1 MSYQYDLIAIGGGS
15 GGVAATR
22 RAAKHGAKC
31 AVVEYDRFGGTCVNR
46 GCVPKKVMW
55 YGAHIADTISNAAGY
70 GFDVTQN
77 GFDWQKLVT
86 DRENY
91 IRRLNGIYQKNLSKE
106 NVEMLVGHGSVVDA
120 HTVQVGDKTYTTERI
135 LLAPGGKP
143 TVPEIEG
150 AELGI
155 TSDGFFELQQQPKK
169 VAVVG
174 AGYIAV
180 ELAGMLHSLG
190 SDVSLVIRKEN
201 FLRGFDEILS
211 ETLAETMQ
219 NDGITLINNTGINSL
234 SGSAGNITIHAK
246 NNVTSKE
253 QNYGPFDSVIWA
265 IGREPLSA
273 PLNLHNAGVETDKR
287 GYVPTDKWQAT
298 NVENIFAI
306 GDVTGREQ
314 LTPVAIAAGRRLAER
329 LFAGKS
335 DLHLNYENIASVV
348 FSHPPIGAVGLT
360 ERAAREQ
367 FGDSIKCY
375 KASFTPMY
383 HAFTTH
389 PQKTAMK
396 LVVQGDDEKVVGI
409 HMIGDGVDEM
419 LQGFAVALKMGAT
432 KKDFDDTVA
441 IHPTSSEELVTLV

>member
-1 MSYQYDLIAIGGGS
+1 MKYQYDLIAIGGGS
-15 GGVAATR
+15 GGVAAAR

-31 AVVEYDRFGGTCVNR
+31 AVVEFDRLGGTCVNR

-55 YGAHIADTISNAAGY
+55 YGAHIAHTLKDATGY
-70 GFDVTQN
+70 GFDVEQK
-77 GFDWQKLVT
+77 GFDWTRLVT

-91 IRRLNGIYQKNLSKE
+91 IRRLNGIYEKNLGKE
-106 NVEMLVGHGSVVDA
+106 NVEHLDGFGSLVDA
-120 HTVQVGDKTYTTERI
+120 HTVKVGDNTYTTERI
-135 LLAPGGKP
+135 LLAPGGTP
-143 TVPEIEG
+143 VVPDIPG

-155 TSDGFFELQQQPKK
+155 TSDGFFELTDMPKK

-190 SDVSLVIRKEN
+190 ADVSLVIRREH
-201 FLRGFDEILS
+201 FLREFDTLLS
-211 ETLAETMQ
+211 DTLTQIMHDE
-219 NDGITLINNTGINSL
+219 GLKIVNNTNLKALTSVSGGIN
-234 SGSAGNITIHAK
+234 
-246 NNVTSKE
+246 VTTEDDRDLGDFE
-253 QNYGPFDSVIWA
+253 QVIWA
-265 IGREPLSA
+265 IGRRPLTED
-273 PLNLHNAGVETDKR
+273 LNLESAGVEVNTQ
-287 GYVPTDKWQAT
+287 GYIPTDKWQAT

-329 LFAGKS
+329 LYAGME
-335 DLHLNYENIASVV
+335 DRHLNYNNIASVV

-360 ERAAREQ
+360 ETQAREQ
-367 FGDSIKCY
+367 YGDDVKCY
-375 KASFTPMY
+375 QASFTPMY
-383 HAFTTH
+383 HAFTPH

-396 LVVQGDDEKVVGI
+396 LIVLGSEEKVIGI
-409 HMIGDGVDEM
+409 HMIGAGVDEM

-432 KKDFDDTVA
+432 KRDFDDTVA

>member
-15 GGVAATR
+15 GGVAAAR

-31 AVVEYDRFGGTCVNR
+31 AVVEFDRLGGTCVNR

-55 YGAHIADTISNAAGY
+55 NAAHIAHTIGDVAGY
-70 GFDVTQN
+70 GFDVEQKS
-77 GFDWQKLVT
+77 FDWTRLVT
-86 DRENY
+86 DREKY
-91 IRRLNGIYQKNLSKE
+91 IARLNGIYEANLAKE
-106 NVEMLVGHGSVVDA
+106 NVEHLQGFGSLVDA
-120 HTVQVGDKTYTTERI
+120 HTVKVGDKSYTAERI
-135 LLAPGGKP
+135 LLAPGGTP
-143 TVPEIEG
+143 TVPEIPG

-155 TSDGFFELQQQPKK
+155 TSDGFFELTEMPKK

-190 SDVSLVIRKEN
+190 AEVSLIIRREH
-201 FLRGFDEILS
+201 FLREFDDLLS
-211 ETLAETMQ
+211 STLTETMHAE
-219 NDGITLINNTGINSL
+219 GLKIINNTELAELKS
-234 SGSAGNITIHAK
+234 SGSEINATTKDGRDLGH
-246 NNVTSKE
+246 
-253 QNYGPFDSVIWA
+253 FDQVIWA
-265 IGREPLSA
+265 IGRRPLSA
-273 PLNLHNAGVETDKR
+273 ELNPQNAGIEVNSN
-287 GYVPTDKWQAT
+287 GYIPTDKWQAT

-329 LFAGKS
+329 LYAGKT
-335 DLHLNYENIASVV
+335 DRHLNYDNIASVV

-360 ERAAREQ
+360 EAKAREK
-367 FGDSIKCY
+367 FGDDVKCY
-375 KASFTPMY
+375 QAKFTPMY
-383 HAFTTH
+383 HAFTAH

-396 LVVQGDDEKVVGI
+396 LVVTGADEKIVGI
-409 HMIGDGVDEM
+409 HMIGAGVDEM
-419 LQGFAVALKMGAT
+419 LQGFAVAVKMGAT